1 MSTSSDPLAVPLGG
15 ALTGLSGTASR
26 TRPPHAEAGATV
38 RLACLGGLV
47 AARRGRSLAGL
58 RPGPALAA
66 PATRLAARRPALP
79 VVVATMLAG
88 MAGAQ
93 PA

>member
-58 RPGPALAA
+58 RPALAA